1 MISTLDGGPPPDNH
15 KAGAPSPLERH
26 HGQRRQQPGSV
37 WLCLL
42 RITSQCDADQIDS
55 SFNADHPRR
64 VDWPSDSLIHAA
76 QDIPGSTM
84 ARPAMERGCSRV
96 CVILLYLIG
105 MLLIIAGAVA
115 GGFIVNYPDI
125 LFYLALASGSAIVLG
140 ILFVSLSACV
150 CTRRRPLSSKDA
162 QRKFA
167 APTSNGVK
175 GSLSTDFKEASVSSR
190 EELNGSAPSS
200 RPSDGM
206 LNVALEKGEFF
217 HNASIDTSNP
227 KKTQQKPVTS
237 SPRTTKAKLVREDA
251 VFPEPP
257 KVAEI
262 PVSHRSQPDSTR
274 KAKAKNGKLPKSPAS
289 VGDFTSLGF
298 QEDDGVFAATDAK
311 GKPTVKGRGKVPLTA
326 FKQTSKSVSDLDD
339 ESSFDSTTRAPQQ
352 RTALT
357 RPETP
362 QMEPRLAVSCHN
374 ILSEEPVRVGIAHL
388 RQREDTVARKPPVP
402 RKVTGIALPG
412 MVQRAA
418 PAGASSQS
426 QDDLSR
432 VRLKPADQKPRGSL
446 HDHGPQDGKQRLQ
459 HKSVPD
465 FFLQDGGAKLTLLD
479 SSSSSYGK
487 SSRTTAP
494 ASETP
499 LNTSLT
505 SYAEP
510 VGPEDLHRCNT
521 VGLPPVPLP
530 KPTTSGQQFRLYT
543 PKEDALVMDKQPL
556 MADWAASVSSKSDTF
571 SSDEAE
577 CQRQLSSSQE
587 LLMGSVKCLETEI

>member
-1 MISTLDGGPPPDNH
+1 MASPRPP
-15 KAGAPSPLERH
+15 
-26 HGQRRQQPGSV
+26 
-37 WLCLL
+37 
-42 RITSQCDADQIDS
+42 
-55 SFNADHPRR
+55 
-64 VDWPSDSLIHAA
+64 
-76 QDIPGSTM
+76 
-84 ARPAMERGCSRV
+84 MERGCSRV
-96 CVILLYLIG
+96 CVILLYMTG

-125 LFYLALASGSAIVLG
+125 LFYLAYASGSSIVLG
-140 ILFVSLSACV
+140 IIFVSLSACV
-150 CTRRRPLSSKDA
+150 CTTRRPPSSKDA

-175 GSLSTDFKEASVSSR
+175 GSLTTDFKEASVSSR

-200 RPSDGM
+200 RPSDGL
-206 LNVALEKGEFF
+206 LNIALEKGEFF

-227 KKTQQKPVTS
+227 KKAQQKPVTS

-262 PVSHRSQPDSTR
+262 PLAHRPQPDSLR
-274 KAKAKNGKLPKSPAS
+274 KSKAKNGKLPKSPAS
-289 VGDFTSLGF
+289 VGDFASLAF
-298 QEDDGVFAATDAK
+298 QEDDGVFAAPETK

-339 ESSFDSTTRAPQQ
+339 ESSFDSTSRAPQQ
-352 RTALT
+352 RAATA

-388 RQREDTVARKPPVP
+388 RQREDTVTRKPPVP

-446 HDHGPQDGKQRLQ
+446 HDHGPEDGRQRLQ

-465 FFLQDGGAKLTLLD
+465 FFLQEGGAKLTLLD
-479 SSSSSYGK
+479 TSSSSYGK
-487 SSRTTAP
+487 SSRSTPP
-494 ASETP
+494 AAETS
-499 LNTSLT
+499 LNTSMA

-521 VGLPPVPLP
+521 VGLPPAPLP

>member
-1 MISTLDGGPPPDNH
+1 M
-15 KAGAPSPLERH
+15 
-26 HGQRRQQPGSV
+26 
-37 WLCLL
+37 
-42 RITSQCDADQIDS
+42 
-55 SFNADHPRR
+55 
-64 VDWPSDSLIHAA
+64 
-76 QDIPGSTM
+76 
-84 ARPAMERGCSRV
+84 

-125 LFYLALASGSAIVLG
+125 LFYLAIASGSSIVLG
-140 ILFVSLSACV
+140 IVFVSLSACV
-150 CTRRRPLSSKDA
+150 CTRRRPPPSKDA
-162 QRKFA
+162 QRKFT

-190 EELNGSAPSS
+190 EDLIGSASSS

-217 HNASIDTSNP
+217 HNASIDTSNS
-227 KKTQQKPVTS
+227 KKALQKPVTS
-237 SPRTTKAKLVREDA
+237 SPRTTKSKLVREDA

-262 PVSHRSQPDSTR
+262 PLAHRSQPDSLR

-289 VGDFTSLGF
+289 VGDFASLGF
-298 QEDDGVFAATDAK
+298 QDEDGVFGVLDAK
-311 GKPTVKGRGKVPLTA
+311 GKPSVKGRGKVPLTA

-352 RTALT
+352 RTATT

-418 PAGASSQS
+418 PAGSSSQS

-446 HDHGPQDGKQRLQ
+446 HDHGSEDGKQKLQ

-465 FFLQDGGAKLTLLD
+465 FFLQDGSAKLTLLD

-494 ASETP
+494 SSETP

-521 VGLPPVPLP
+521 VGLPPAPLP

-587 LLMGSVKCLETEI
+587 LLMGGVKCLETEI

>member
-1 MISTLDGGPPPDNH
+1 M
-15 KAGAPSPLERH
+15 ASP
-26 HGQRRQQPGSV
+26 
-37 WLCLL
+37 
-42 RITSQCDADQIDS
+42 
-55 SFNADHPRR
+55 
-64 VDWPSDSLIHAA
+64 
-76 QDIPGSTM
+76 
-84 ARPAMERGCSRV
+84 RPAMERGCSRV
-96 CVILLYLIG
+96 CVILLYLTG

-150 CTRRRPLSSKDA
+150 CSRRRPPSSKDA

-175 GSLSTDFKEASVSSR
+175 GSLATDFKEASVGSR

-200 RPSDGM
+200 RPSDGL
-206 LNVALEKGEFF
+206 LNIALEKGEFF
-217 HNASIDTSNP
+217 HNSSIDASNP
-227 KKTQQKPVTS
+227 KKAQQKPVTS
-237 SPRTTKAKLVREDA
+237 SPRTTKAKLARDDA

-262 PVSHRSQPDSTR
+262 SAAHRSQPDSLR

-289 VGDFTSLGF
+289 VGDFASLGF
-298 QEDDGVFAATDAK
+298 QEDDGVFAPEEAK
-311 GKPTVKGRGKVPLTA
+311 SKPSVKGRGRVPLTA

-352 RTALT
+352 RTATT

-412 MVQRAA
+412 MVQRAPA
-418 PAGASSQS
+418 AGASSQS

-432 VRLKPADQKPRGSL
+432 VRLKPTEQKPRGSL
-446 HDHGPQDGKQRLQ
+446 RDQVPEDGKQRLQ

-494 ASETP
+494 ETP
-499 LNTSLT
+499 LNTSMA

-530 KPTTSGQQFRLYT
+530 KPATSGQQFRLYT

>member
-1 MISTLDGGPPPDNH
+1 
-15 KAGAPSPLERH
+15 
-26 HGQRRQQPGSV
+26 
-37 WLCLL
+37 
-42 RITSQCDADQIDS
+42 
-55 SFNADHPRR
+55 
-64 VDWPSDSLIHAA
+64 
-76 QDIPGSTM
+76 M

-150 CTRRRPLSSKDA
+150 CTRRRPPSSKDA

-206 LNVALEKGEFF
+206 LNIALEKGEFF
-217 HNASIDTSNP
+217 HSASIDTSNP

-237 SPRTTKAKLVREDA
+237 SPRTTKARLVREDA

-262 PVSHRSQPDSTR
+262 PVAHRSQPDSLR

-289 VGDFTSLGF
+289 VGDFASLGF
-298 QEDDGVFAATDAK
+298 QEDDGVFGAPEAK
-311 GKPTVKGRGKVPLTA
+311 GKPTVKGRGRVPLTA

-352 RTALT
+352 R
-357 RPETP
+357 
-362 QMEPRLAVSCHN
+362 CHN

-446 HDHGPQDGKQRLQ
+446 HDHGSEDGKQRLQ

-465 FFLQDGGAKLTLLD
+465 FFLQDGSAKLTLLD

-521 VGLPPVPLP
+521 VGLPPAPLP

-587 LLMGSVKCLETEI
+587 LLMGGVKCLETEI